1 LLKAKRNQPEKNLKK
16 RNRAM
21 NLNDY
26 FDPVSLEKPS
36 HHILDNPYAFCR
48 NIAIHTPNFPIH
60 DLDQYKVAIIG
71 VPEERNSINIGS
83 AQGPDK
89 IRNKLYQ
96 LIWPNIKFKV
106 FDLGNMKIGKNH
118 DDTIYGLRDILNELI
133 SLDIICIILGGAH
146 QLAYSSCMV
155 WEEMQKRY
163 NLTVIDSHFDFE
175 TNPTTKS
182 ILAENFLNNIL
193 LPKTHL
199 FSFINL
205 GHQQY
210 FSDASQ
216 NQWIENNFHHALRLG
231 TIRTSI
237 RETEPLLRD
246 THILSINMRSVRY
259 ADSPGYIYPSPNGL
273 NGEEICQISRYAG
286 TSQNLKIFGIFETN
300 PLYDPQG
307 ISAYLAAQM
316 TWYFIEGIN
325 QRTTETLSSDYSGF
339 KKFIIKNNQID
350 PELVFY
356 KSLLTERWWMEI
368 PLIKGKSHE
377 AILIACSEED
387 YKSASS
393 QLIPE
398 RWWKLFRKIN

>member
-1 LLKAKRNQPEKNLKK
+1 
-16 RNRAM
+16 M

-26 FDPVSLEKPS
+26 FDPVSLEKPT
-36 HHILDNPYAFCR
+36 HHILDNPSAFCR

-60 DLDQYKVAIIG
+60 NLDQYKVAIIG
-71 VPEERNSINIGS
+71 VPEDRNSINAGS
-83 AQGPDK
+83 SQAPDK

-96 LIWPNIKFKV
+96 LIRTSIKLKI
-106 FDLGNMKIGKNH
+106 FDLGNMKAGKTH
-118 DDTIYGLRDILNELI
+118 DDTIFGLRDILQELN

-146 QLAYSSCMV
+146 QLTYSSCLV

-182 ILAENFLNNIL
+182 ILAENFLNNVL
-193 LPKTHL
+193 LPNTHL
-199 FSFINL
+199 FSYNNL

-210 FSDASQ
+210 FSETAQ
-216 NQWIENNFHHALRLG
+216 TNWIENNFHHAMRVG
-231 TIRTSI
+231 VIRTSI

-246 THILSINMRSVRY
+246 THILSVNMRSVRY

-286 TSQNLKIFGIFETN
+286 TSQNIRVFGIFEVN

-307 ISAYLAAQM
+307 ISSYLAAQM
-316 TWYFIEGIN
+316 TWYFIEGIS
-325 QRTTETLSSDYSGF
+325 QRTIESLSSDNSGF

-356 KSLLTERWWMEI
+356 KSLLTDRWWMEI
-368 PLIKGKSHE
+368 PVITGKSHSS
-377 AILIACSEED
+377 IVIACSEED

-398 RWWKLFRKIN
+398 RWWKLFRKLN